1 MSYVPPELPWANCSG
16 NIAAAKTVLEVRALP
31 AEAATVTAGSPVTFS
46 APSTVPLTF
55 AIASS
60 PSLLANP
67 DIDRGLAQPSGSEN
81 MQTFTSLKAGSAAR
95 TVYWTVSFQSEELPE
110 CSSFAFGPS
119 SIPPRTLLITPDT
132 SVAPQSVAP
141 QTPQVSDLRATIS
154 QTRKDAL
161 AVEFGVRCNASCAG
175 TVSYV
180 AIVVRR
186 GRSIRVPALDFG
198 PHGVSITNPAGGME
212 SFSRPYA
219 RVALRELKRLIHDHS
234 ALRFLVTA
242 SVRNVSG
249 NVAIA
254 RATLP
259 LAK

>member
-1 MSYVPPELPWANCSG
+1 VAVIAVAPAMSYVPPELPWANCSG
-16 NIAAAKTVLEVRALP
+16 NIAAAKTVPEVRALP

-46 APSTVPLTF
+46 APSAVPLTF

-67 DIDRGLAQPSGSEN
+67 DIDQGLAQPSGSEN
-81 MQTFTSLKAGSAAR
+81 MQTFTSLKAGSAAG

-119 SIPPRTLLITPDT
+119 SIPPRTLLITLDT
-132 SVAPQSVAP
+132 SVPP
-141 QTPQVSDLRATIS
+141 QTPQVPDLRATIS

-161 AVEFGVRCNASCAG
+161 AVEFRVRCNASCAG

-186 GRSIRVPALDFG
+186 GRSILVPALDFG

-212 SFSRPYA
+212 SFSRRYA
-219 RVALRELKRLIHDHS
+219 
-234 ALRFLVTA
+234 
-242 SVRNVSG
+242 
-249 NVAIA
+249 
-254 RATLP
+254 
-259 LAK
+259 